1 MQPTK
6 YHPKIS
12 IIVPVYNRRD
22 LLTDCVKSLLTQT
35 FNDFELHLIDDG
47 STDGS
52 SLLCDE
58 LEKTDSRIRVKHV
71 ENGGVSSARRIGVEQ
86 AKGEWILFVDSDDT
100 MPADAL
106 ERLFQATSEDT
117 DIVVGFPRKKRLWG
131 QKKFSPVQYRKLLIE
146 GRNNI
151 SVPWGKLFRYTLFN
165 EHSLSVSPKI
175 VMGEDM
181 LMNIRLAFAS
191 SKPVHLVGGPSVY
204 NYVQHGTNITHVFKI
219 TPDYEYLFHQE
230 RLSSIPPEE
239 HRFYMPTIIHRR
251 LRMLRRLLKQA
262 QKNDNL
268 SVLQDSLFVKELL
281 ADIHNTNYS
290 FIHYPYWQLWSFLA
304 NTKKTEKY

>member
-1 MQPTK
+1 MQPTE

-58 LEKTDSRIRVKHV
+58 LEKIDSRIRVKHV

-117 DIVVGFPRKKRLWG
+117 DIIIGFFRKKKSLR
-131 QKKFSPVQYRKLLIE
+131 KKLSPTYYRKLLIE
-146 GRNNI
+146 GRHNI
-151 SVPWGKLFRYTLFN
+151 SAACGKLFRHILFN
-165 EHSLSVSPKI
+165 DQTLSMPSEI

-181 LMNIRLAFAS
+181 IMNIRLAFAS
-191 SKPVHLVGGPSVY
+191 TKPVSLVTGNSIY

-219 TPDYEYLFHQE
+219 TPEYEHLFHQE
-230 RLSSIPPEE
+230 RLSSIPRKE
-239 HRFYMPTIIHRR
+239 HKFYMPVMIHRR

-262 QKNDNL
+262 KKNDT
-268 SVLQDSLFVKELL
+268 VPALQKSLFVKELL
-281 ADIHNTNYS
+281 TDIHDTNYS
-290 FIHYPYWQLWSFLA
+290 FIHYPYWQLWLFLA
-304 NTKKTEKY
+304 SAKRTGKY